1 MQRRG
6 IFPKR
11 CDVVFVTAQGVI
23 RAEEKVPPSDAPLT
37 PQLARSLHERNLE
50 TLRNILNSKKYDEIY
65 VNLGHN
71 YLQSI
76 EGFEKSTNAKITHA
90 TGVLGR
96 VAFATYSSALSLF
109 TRGLPRPPNPIHVD
123 TQNHALCN
131 IPGHLVRAPEF
142 EPSWEEGSRSGFV
155 CVGLLVRA
163 S

>member
-1 MQRRG
+1 MYLIILSSTQRQHPDTNPLPALERYQGLYPSLLRSMQRKG
-6 IFPKR
+6 IFLKR

-23 RAEEKVPPSDAPLT
+23 RAEEKVPLSDAPIT

-76 EGFEKSTNAKITHA
+76 EGFDKSTNAKITHA

-96 VAFATYSSALSLF
+96 KAVHMKRWL
-109 TRGLPRPPNPIHVD
+109 
-123 TQNHALCN
+123 QEHAQ
-131 IPGHLVRAPEF
+131 
-142 EPSWEEGSRSGFV
+142 
-155 CVGLLVRA
+155 
-163 S
+163 